1 MVIEYDSKYDE
12 QIKDLLVD
20 LQQYIAEIDKE
31 GFNIVGE
38 DYREKYFLK
47 TMEEVKKCDGKILLY
62 EENNKIVGLI
72 IGVVNNE
79 EMQKYDFNVTK
90 HGRIT
95 ELVVS
100 KEHRGKKIGKI
111 LLDSMKDYLKN
122 IGCKKTLIAVFGYNE
137 NAINFYKKNGF
148 HIRLMDMI
156 ED

>member
-90 HGRIT
+90 RGRIT

>member
-47 TMEEVKKCDGKILLY
+47 TMEEVKKWDGKILLY

-72 IGVVNNE
+72 IGVVNSE

-90 HGRIT
+90 RGRIT

>member
-90 HGRIT
+90 RGRIT

-122 IGCKKTLIAVFGYNE
+122 IGCKKILIAVFGYNE

>member
-47 TMEEVKKCDGKILLY
+47 TMEEVKKCDGKILLF

-90 HGRIT
+90 RGRIT

>member
-47 TMEEVKKCDGKILLY
+47 TMEEVKKCDGKILLF

-79 EMQKYDFNVTK
+79 EMQKYDFNVPK
-90 HGRIT
+90 RGRIT